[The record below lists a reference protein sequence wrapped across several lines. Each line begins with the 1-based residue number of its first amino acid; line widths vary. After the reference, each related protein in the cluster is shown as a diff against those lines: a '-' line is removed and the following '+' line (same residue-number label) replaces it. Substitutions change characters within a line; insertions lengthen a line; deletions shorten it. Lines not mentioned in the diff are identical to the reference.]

1 MRVLTDK
8 ELLSLRN
15 LLALRKRKHGISHLR
30 VAIYARK
37 SAEDDKQTSIPTQI
51 SLCEKFVNDYSDLL
65 QVKYKFSEDD
75 ASGMQSYNRPE
86 YLKMMSLA
94 EQQLIDV
101 IIVVKFDRLARD
113 LVDIATAIKLLNLYG
128 CQLVAGDDVS
138 AANTPAGEFMR
149 SILFAQNQYHARR
162 VASDVMATECHNAKN
177 GLTAGGTPPY
187 GLKIVDKR
195 FEINHNEAPAVK
207 LMFEMVDKGH
217 SYADI
222 INDLER
228 LGYTTRKK
236 TAFTY
241 TTINSMLRNDKYYG
255 TYVYNR
261 KGGKRKRDRVL
272 IEEFDEVRNSKAI
285 PPIISKQLFDSVQ
298 SILDGRKVVR
308 PKSNC
313 HSQFILTGLLFC
325 KNCGRPMSG
334 ATNKGGSSGKSRRIY
349 TCPNHHSKRGKTCI
363 TKALN
368 AEYIEQAVKLTITES
383 INKYLSRS
391 LLSSVVFDKRL
402 SAIKE
407 EVGALSRRI
416 TELNSKISTFLEKA
430 SSPSVSKRVA
440 ERYEQQVDDCIDVQT
455 KKQAEVNR
463 LTAQATA
470 ITAIKDSCKQTP
482 LLSVDDIFTS
492 DKVSREVVRLFI
504 KRIDVDDN
512 NDDISIIFK
521 S

>member
-1 MRVLTDK
+1 M
-8 ELLSLRN
+8 
-15 LLALRKRKHGISHLR
+15 
-30 VAIYARK
+30 
-37 SAEDDKQTSIPTQI
+37 KQ
-51 SLCEKFVNDYSDLL
+51 C
-65 QVKYKFSEDD
+65 SEDD

-101 IIVVKFDRLARD
+101 IVVVKFDRLARD
-113 LVDIATAIKLLNLYG
+113 LADIATAIKLLNLYG
-128 CQLVAGDDVS
+128 CQLIAGDDVS
-138 AANTPAGEFMR
+138 DAATPAGEFMR

-187 GLKIVDKR
+187 GLKIVDKH

-207 LMFEMVDKGH
+207 LMFEMVDKGY

-222 INDLER
+222 INELER
-228 LGYTTRKK
+228 LGYTTRKN

-255 TYVYNR
+255 TYIYNR

-298 SILDGRKVVR
+298 NILDGRKVIR
-308 PKSNC
+308 PKSNRY
-313 HSQFILTGLLFC
+313 SQFILTGLLFC
-325 KNCGRPMSG
+325 KNCGSPMSG
-334 ATNKGGSSGKSRRIY
+334 TTNTGGSSGKRRRIY
-349 TCPNHHSKRGKTCI
+349 TCPSHNNKRGKTCI

-383 INKYLSRS
+383 INNYLSMS
-391 LLSSVVFDKRL
+391 ALSSTVFDKRL
-402 SAIKE
+402 SAIKD

-416 TELNSKISTFLEKA
+416 TELNSKISTFLDKA
-430 SSPSVSKRVA
+430 SSQSVSKRLA
-440 ERYEQQVDDCIDVQT
+440 ERYEQQADECIDVQN
-455 KKQAEVNR
+455 KKKAEVNR

-470 ITAIKDSCKQTP
+470 IITIKDSCKQFP

-492 DKVSREVVRLFI
+492 DKVSRDVVRLFI
-504 KRIDVDDN
+504 ERIDVNDN
-512 NDDISIIFK
+512 NDDILISFK

>member
-1 MRVLTDK
+1 MRQLSDN
-8 ELLSLRN
+8 ELLELRSLLSIR
-15 LLALRKRKHGISHLR
+15 RKKYSINHLR

-51 SLCEKFVNDYSDLL
+51 GVCEKFVDDYKDLL

-75 ASGMQSYNRPE
+75 ASGMQSYNRSE
-86 YLKMMSLA
+86 YLKMMDLA
-94 EQQLIDV
+94 EKQEIDV

-113 LVDIATAIKLLNLYG
+113 LADMATAIKLLNLYG
-128 CQLVAGDDVS
+128 CHLIAGDDVS
-138 AANTPAGEFMR
+138 NAKTPAGEFMR

-177 GLTAGGTPPY
+177 GLTAGGAPPF

-222 INDLER
+222 INELER
-228 LGYTTRKK
+228 LGYTTRKN

-285 PPIISKQLFDSVQ
+285 PPIISKKLFDSVQ
-298 SILDGRKVVR
+298 NILDGRKVIR
-308 PKSNC
+308 PKSNSY
-313 HSQFILTGLLFC
+313 SQFILTGLLFC
-325 KNCGRPMSG
+325 KNCGSPMSG
-334 ATNKGGSSGKSRRIY
+334 TTNTGGTSGKRRRIY

-368 AEYIEQAVKLTITES
+368 AEYIEQAVKLNITES
-383 INKYLSRS
+383 INNYLSTS
-391 LLSSVVFDKRL
+391 PLSSAVFDKRL
-402 SAIKE
+402 NTIKE
-407 EVGALSRRI
+407 EIGALSRRI
-416 TELNSKISTFLEKA
+416 TELDSKISNFLEKA
-430 SSPSVSKRVA
+430 SNPSLSKRLI
-440 ERYEQQVDDCIDVQT
+440 ERYEKQADDCLDVQT

-463 LTAQATA
+463 LVAQATA
-470 ITAIKDSCKQTP
+470 ITTIKDSCKKTP
-482 LLSVDDIFTS
+482 LLSIDDIFTS

-512 NDDISIIFK
+512 NDDISISFK
-521 S
+521 